1 MAEGKA
7 VRVFVIQN
15 VLVIVVADQPSRM
28 MQLILLLWSNRRSVP
43 VRASSVQPSQTRLLP
58 LDPIGLRSALMS
70 KVLTLRMRRSV
81 LTLVLVAVL
90 VLVLANVASV
100 VRLLLPHLPCGL
112 VCCCFR

>member
-1 MAEGKA
+1 MAEVKA
-7 VRVFVIQN
+7 VRVFVTQN

-28 MQLILLLWSNRRSVP
+28 MQLILLLRSNRRLVP

-58 LDPIGLRSALMS
+58 LDPTGLRSALMS

-81 LTLVLVAVL
+81 VTLALVA

-100 VRLLLPHLPCGL
+100 VRLLFPHLPCGL